1 MLLVVTFLE
10 VSHGNNFLCLQRLNS
25 PNYLAK
31 YLPLHHHHGRSCCDC
46 RLSHLFF
53 APQTHKQISR
63 SINFSC
69 VDWTINHRIQ
79 IRDLQAS
86 RTATADSQAVAT
98 LLRSVAKQKQVGVQ
112 QVYANSNT
120 VHTGM
125 LVTIGKSTKTM
136 FTVTINADNNSYQL
150 DKTTLIVPQANFVT
164 K

>member
-1 MLLVVTFLE
+1 LL
-10 VSHGNNFLCLQRLNS
+10 
-25 PNYLAK
+25 
-31 YLPLHHHHGRSCCDC
+31 
-46 RLSHLFF
+46 
-53 APQTHKQISR
+53 
-63 SINFSC
+63 
-69 VDWTINHRIQ
+69 TIGIQ

>member
-1 MLLVVTFLE
+1 MGTTFYAYSVLTRQTTWQSTFRYIIIMAGAVVIVAYLIYFLRHKHTNKYRDLLILVALIE
-10 VSHGNNFLCLQRLNS
+10 LL
-25 PNYLAK
+25 
-31 YLPLHHHHGRSCCDC
+31 
-46 RLSHLFF
+46 
-53 APQTHKQISR
+53 
-63 SINFSC
+63 
-69 VDWTINHRIQ
+69 TIGIQ

-112 QVYANSNT
+112 QVYANSST

-150 DKTTLIVPQANFVT
+150 DKSTLIVPQANFVT

>member
-1 MLLVVTFLE
+1 MGTT
-10 VSHGNNFLCLQRLNS
+10 LCLQRLNS

-46 RLSHLFF
+46 RLSHLFLR
-53 APQTHKQISR
+53 HKHTNKYRDLLILVAL
-63 SINFSC
+63 IELL
-69 VDWTINHRIQ
+69 TIGIQ